1 MRGFSV
7 IGKKKQSGRKFIES
21 TDRKNAVFE
30 RKKIN
35 YIIRILPRGGTSDAA
50 RFVQEEIYVIPL
62 KMNRLAPDEQLLPQG
77 YLLAGNRDFSVDGY
91 LARRDHLIRFSSRA
105 NARGGNISIDSHFVF
120 IIFVGCIHHER

>member
-1 MRGFSV
+1 
-7 IGKKKQSGRKFIES
+7 
-21 TDRKNAVFE
+21 
-30 RKKIN
+30 
-35 YIIRILPRGGTSDAA
+35 
-50 RFVQEEIYVIPL
+50 
-62 KMNRLAPDEQLLPQG
+62 MNRLAPDEQLLPQG